1 MLHTAARLEKMCNNL
16 GKDIFITD
24 ELKENLDN
32 SSGYDIVYMGDY
44 KLRGK
49 KDKEKVYGIAI

>member
-1 MLHTAARLEKMCNNL
+1 MCNNL